1 MLVSVFGKKLGMTQI
16 FTKEG
21 KVVPVTAINIGRW
34 FITQIKTQGK
44 DGYNALQLGLLKDR
58 YNQDSLVGAWLKN
71 KKQFCSTFK
80 EVNVDKNDVSGF
92 KIGQQIG
99 LDESV
104 FVEDDKV
111 KVTGKGKG
119 KGFQGV
125 MKRWGFAGGPGG
137 HGSNFHRAPGSIG
150 NICSQG
156 KVVKGKKLP
165 GQDGNRTISVKNLK
179 IIKLDKDN
187 NVLFVKGAVPGKK
200 ESLVCI
206 TRQG

>member
-21 KVVPVTAINIGRW
+21 KAVPVTAINIGRW
-34 FITQIKTQGK
+34 FITQIKTKEK
-44 DGYNALQLGLLKDR
+44 DGYNALQLGLLKNR
-58 YNQDSLVGAWLKN
+58 YNKDSLIGNWLKS
-71 KKQFCSTFK
+71 KKRFCSIFK
-80 EVNVDKNDVSGF
+80 EVIIDNKNINSF
-92 KIGQQIG
+92 KVGQQIG
-99 LDESV
+99 LDKSV
-104 FVEDDKV
+104 FVKDDKV
-111 KVTGKGKG
+111 KVTSKSKG

-156 KVVKGKKLP
+156 KVIKGKKLP
-165 GQDGNRTISVKNLK
+165 GQDGNKTISIKNLK

-200 ESLVCI
+200 ESLVRI

>member
-1 MLVSVFGKKLGMTQI
+1 MLVSVFGKKIGMTQI

-21 KVVPVTAINIGRW
+21 KVVPATAINIGRW
-34 FITQIKTQGK
+34 FITQVKTQER

-58 YNQDSLVGAWLKN
+58 YNQDSLTKNWLNN
-71 KKQFCSTFK
+71 KKQFCSIFK
-80 EVNVDKNDVSGF
+80 EVNVDNNDVTSF
-92 KIGQQIG
+92 KVGQKVG
-99 LDESV
+99 LESST
-104 FVEDDKV
+104 FSENDKV

-125 MKRWGFAGGPGG
+125 VKRWGFAGGPGG

-150 NICSQG
+150 NLCSQG

-165 GQDGNRTISVKNLK
+165 GQHGNRTVSVKNLQ

-200 ESLVCI
+200 ESLIRI
-206 TRQG
+206 TKQG